1 MLEMDFTDTQ
11 LLLHA
16 NIKYCART
24 LILRAFVL
32 RALVYVLVTFFV
44 LFVLKHIF
52 LVFLLC
58 FGRYFFVKSTGYGPR
73 HRQTVK

>member
-1 MLEMDFTDTQ
+1 MYNMLEMDLTNTQ
-11 LLLHA
+11 PLLHA
-16 NIKYCART
+16 YIKYCART
-24 LILRAFVL
+24 LIL

-44 LFVLKHIF
+44 LFRIKTYISF
-52 LVFLLC
+52 

>member
-16 NIKYCART
+16 NIKYCARI

-32 RALVYVLVTFFV
+32 RALVYVLVTF
-44 LFVLKHIF
+44 LFF
-52 LVFLLC
+52 S
-58 FGRYFFVKSTGYGPR
+58 Y
-73 HRQTVK
+73 